1 MNQAAISENQ
11 VTVDGHDCFYL
22 AAGPE
27 DGPLVVLV
35 HGWPELSLS
44 WRHQLPCLASLGFR
58 AVAPDMRGYGRSSVY
73 DRHEDYAQ
81 ERIVADMI
89 ALLRSLGR
97 ERAVW
102 VGHDW
107 GAPVVWNIASH
118 HPEHCAAVA
127 GLCVPYR
134 SVELGLDHLISLV
147 DREIYPADEYPAG
160 QWEYMR
166 FYEENFAAAQAEM
179 EADPAATTR
188 ALFRA
193 GNPKTLGKPSPTAT
207 VRRAGGWFKGS
218 ARPTDVPLDERVL
231 SVEDH
236 SVYAVA
242 LRRNGFFGP
251 NSWYMNHARNAE
263 YAARA
268 ARDGVLEMPAL
279 FLAGRYDLTCEAI
292 NSRLGEAMRDH
303 CRDLTVTPIDS
314 GHWMAQEKPARV
326 NAALVK
332 WLATRVPGSWPG

>member
-1 MNQAAISENQ
+1 MTKAAISENHI
-11 VTVDGHDCFYL
+11 TIDDHGCFYL

-27 DGPLVVLV
+27 AGPLVVLV

-58 AVAPDMRGYGRSSVY
+58 AVAPDMRGYGRSTVY

-81 ERIVADMI
+81 EPIVADMI
-89 ALLRSLGR
+89 GLIRALGR

-118 HPEHCAAVA
+118 HPELCAGVA

-134 SVELGLDHLISLV
+134 SVELGVDHLISLV
-147 DREIYPADEYPAG
+147 DRDIYPKDQYPAG

-166 FYEENFAAAQAEM
+166 YYEESFAAAQAEM
-179 EADPAATTR
+179 EADTAATVR

-231 SVEDH
+231 SPEDH
-236 SVYAVA
+236 AIYAAA
-242 LRRNGFFGP
+242 LGRNGFFGP
-251 NSWYMNHARNAE
+251 NSWYMNHARNAA

-268 ARDGVLEMPAL
+268 VNDGVLEMPAL

-292 NSRLGEAMRDH
+292 NSRLGESMRED
-303 CRDLTVTPIDS
+303 CRDLRITPIDS
-314 GHWMAQEKPARV
+314 GHWMAQEKPAEV
-326 NAALVK
+326 NAALVH
-332 WLATRVPGSWPG
+332 WLATRVPGCWPV